1 MRAKANRTPRWALF
15 IVAIMVLSLA
25 PSVTSST
32 TVIVWSGT
40 VNLPDGAVIDGD
52 QVVQVQPGTEIRIG
66 EGESI
71 EIEGR
76 LSVLG
81 TENEQV
87 IVNSI
92 DGKHDGIHFDPA
104 SRGLGSSIIR

>member
-1 MRAKANRTPRWALF
+1 
-15 IVAIMVLSLA
+15 MVLSLA
-25 PSVTSST
+25 PPVTSST
-32 TVIVWSGT
+32 TVIVWSGI
-40 VNLPDGAVIDGD
+40 VNLPDGAVIYDD

-71 EIEGR
+71 EIDGR
-76 LSVLG
+76 LSVQG

-92 DGKHDGIHFDPA
+92 AGKHDGIHLHLPA
-104 SRGLGSSIIR
+104 EASGHRYLI